1 MHRPVA
7 LTVRAPDSKSGCW
20 GFESLLACQ
29 ILKEK
34 TLMFNQT
41 IDFLRESK
49 NELGKVV
56 FPSRQEVIGATV
68 VVIASVVV
76 VSLFLGVVDIGL
88 SKLISN
94 IIK

>member
-1 MHRPVA
+1 
-7 LTVRAPDSKSGCW
+7 
-20 GFESLLACQ
+20 
-29 ILKEK
+29 
-34 TLMFNQT
+34 MFNQT